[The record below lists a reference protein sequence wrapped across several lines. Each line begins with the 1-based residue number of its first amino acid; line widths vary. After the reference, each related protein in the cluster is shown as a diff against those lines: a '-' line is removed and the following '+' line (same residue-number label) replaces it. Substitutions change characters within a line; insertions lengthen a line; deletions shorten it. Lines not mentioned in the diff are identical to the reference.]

1 MRSAVKSGHLEN
13 LTSEVFRSRA
23 PDVIEHVP
31 SAATSQKMQT
41 QSLRQLHCEPCAY
54 EDPAIDGHVRA
65 PGSGVQLHVA
75 MHTGILG
82 HVQALRLCTHARD
95 RRDTH
100 KRGKASK
107 CFEDI
112 DESDYI

>member
-1 MRSAVKSGHLEN
+1 M
-13 LTSEVFRSRA
+13 SEVFRSRA

-54 EDPAIDGHVRA
+54 EDPAIDGHVQA
-65 PGSGVQLHVA
+65 PGSGVQLHAA
-75 MHTGILG
+75 MHTGIAAMATAICRRWAYARMLAIG
-82 HVQALRLCTHARD
+82 AHTKEGKHRNAL
-95 RRDTH
+95 
-100 KRGKASK
+100 KAS
-107 CFEDI
+107 I